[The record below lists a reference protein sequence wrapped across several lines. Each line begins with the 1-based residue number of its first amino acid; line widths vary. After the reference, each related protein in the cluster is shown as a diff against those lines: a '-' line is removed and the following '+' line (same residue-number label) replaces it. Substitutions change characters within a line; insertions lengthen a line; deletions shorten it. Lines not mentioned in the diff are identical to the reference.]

1 MSLTSPDNSKI
12 IEFFF
17 NVLPSVTF
25 ETKVHIE
32 NLVSKNFFKNNCPH
46 KTISS
51 LLEIIALP
59 FFKLGSNV
67 ELVKS
72 LFEEILPK
80 SSLSSHIN
88 FSTAISETFLN
99 CTAWST

>member
-1 MSLTSPDNSKI
+1 MEIEDKCCIKFRIVLSRNNISFTFPDNSKI

-17 NVLPSVTF
+17 NTFPSFTY
-25 ETKVHIE
+25 ETKVNIG

-59 FFKLGSNV
+59 FFK
-67 ELVKS
+67 
-72 LFEEILPK
+72 
-80 SSLSSHIN
+80 
-88 FSTAISETFLN
+88 
-99 CTAWST
+99 